1 MPENAAFDVFLCH
14 SSSDTEA
21 VERLA
26 QRLEDEAQLRPWLAA
41 WNLVPGEPPQEALEL
56 ALDGSHTCAVFLGP
70 SGIAPWQNN
79 GIRTTLQDRFSRG
92 GFRVIPVLLP
102 GARKPNRRQLPRFL
116 SRLIWVDFAKDLNDD
131 SAFNRLVAGIRREAP
146 GRHDRSNNHS
156 QDPAGE
162 ARSQRRR
169 AFWIILTALM
179 ATGSINLIVE
189 IVRRFLS
196 GGSDQFGIL
205 RDFVQIPLLVV
216 QASLALLAGGTLV
229 EPSRQWV
236 ERLLIRAG
244 LYRDY
249 GVMKRMIISACVL
262 AVVLAAR
269 LSLPFVAVYY
279 NNRGTQAVAQND
291 LSAALYYYQRA
302 LSLNPDYAQAHY
314 GLAFVYESLQKYDD
328 AINEYSQSIELN
340 SHFSHARNN
349 LSRLLLRRGK
359 EKDYEDALL
368 MIDEAFKSSPIDTKL
383 QYSLYKNRGW
393 ANYELKNY
401 QQAET
406 DLRMALTL
414 RQDGAAAHC
423 LLGYVLEAGKK
434 PSAEEQWEDCVR
446 YEPGENDI
454 EAKWL
459 GYAKEKVMG
468 DGSR

>member
-1 MPENAAFDVFLCH
+1 
-14 SSSDTEA
+14 
-21 VERLA
+21 
-26 QRLEDEAQLRPWLAA
+26 
-41 WNLVPGEPPQEALEL
+41 
-56 ALDGSHTCAVFLGP
+56 
-70 SGIAPWQNN
+70 
-79 GIRTTLQDRFSRG
+79 
-92 GFRVIPVLLP
+92 
-102 GARKPNRRQLPRFL
+102 
-116 SRLIWVDFAKDLNDD
+116 
-131 SAFNRLVAGIRREAP
+131 
-146 GRHDRSNNHS
+146 
-156 QDPAGE
+156 
-162 ARSQRRR
+162 
-169 AFWIILTALM
+169 M